1 MGRRGKKKALVAV
14 GHKIIVAAYHILS
27 KGEKYKEPVLKPKP
41 DKTVKKSIR
50 NYLNK
55 IEAMGMSQQ
64 ELIEHFAKQNV
75 VG

>member
-1 MGRRGKKKALVAV
+1 M
-14 GHKIIVAAYHILS
+14 IVAAYHILS

-41 DKTVKKSIR
+41 DKAVKKSIR

-64 ELIEHFAKQNV
+64 DLIELFAKQNAS
-75 VG
+75 